1 MRTIHDLQKFAANNS
16 LEAAAKRSLHAIWE
30 QIRQLPP
37 MAIPVLPQGLV
48 ADGRNGTGYFDSLPG
63 LCLDLPFGVI
73 HRGTDAAGRMVLAY
87 RPAHTGQAQVEVYF
101 ERYTPA
107 PQHQLV
113 IIQQD
118 PAGGGWVDCQG
129 FACEILGRIT
139 RALDSGADYT
149 ANELIKTPVS
159 RVACNTYYMS
169 AVGKAQSWADLDEIK
184 DDIRANCD
192 RVISD
197 ALNAR
202 KQALFN
208 LGLAGPRLESAG
220 TFDFERLAAAMS
232 VAMNAAVYAGQLGM
246 DDITP
251 QLMIR
256 LAKGLDIGALTG
268 TMADFSTKRP
278 TRAVCEAAVRARI
291 VKDRESGEMAKDLA
305 VEDRSAL
312 DNAPAFVKQYM
323 DTLRGFCMDYVGDAG
338 VLPQLMEHVML
349 ALEHLCDD

>member
-30 QIRQLPP
+30 TIRSLPP
-37 MAIPVLPQGLV
+37 MAIPELPRETMEKGQ
-48 ADGRNGTGYFDSLPG
+48 NGTGYFDKLPG
-63 LCLDLPFGVI
+63 LLEDLPLGVI
-73 HRGTDAAGRMVLAY
+73 HRGMEFGGRMVLAY
-87 RPAHTGQAQVEVYF
+87 RPAHTGQATVEVYF
-101 ERYTPA
+101 ERYTPGRG
-107 PQHQLV
+107 QLV

-118 PAGGGWVDCQG
+118 PAGGGWVDTQG

-139 RALDSGADYT
+139 KALDCGADYT
-149 ANELIKTPVS
+149 ANHLLQNPTS

-169 AVGKAQSWADLDEIK
+169 AVGKAQSWADLDAIK
-184 DDIRANCD
+184 DDIRTNCD

-197 ALNAR
+197 TLNAR

-278 TRAVCEAAVRARI
+278 TRAVCEAAARARI
-291 VKDRESGEMAKDLA
+291 VKDRESGEMARDLA

-323 DTLRGFCMDYVGDAG
+323 DTLRGFYMDYVGDAG

-349 ALEHLCDD
+349 ALRHICAD